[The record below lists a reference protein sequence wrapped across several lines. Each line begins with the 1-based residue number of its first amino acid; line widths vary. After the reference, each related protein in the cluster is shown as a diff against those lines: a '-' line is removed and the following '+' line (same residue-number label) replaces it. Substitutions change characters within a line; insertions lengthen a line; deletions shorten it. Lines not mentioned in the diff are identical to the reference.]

1 MSNDRTG
8 EGKVAIVTGGGT
20 GIGKAISRE
29 LAEAGFSVVIT
40 GRRKDVLEAAAAELS
55 ASGAVTAV
63 AADISRPADVEAL
76 FDTVV
81 ERFGRL
87 DLLVNNAGVNAP
99 SKVLEDVAFDEWNTV
114 VAANLTGAFLCTQ
127 AAVRQFK
134 AQSPQGGRIVNN
146 GSISATTP
154 RPNSA
159 PYAATKHAITGLTKA
174 TSLEGRAFDIAC
186 GQIDV
191 GNAASEM
198 TTTISK
204 GVLQADGS
212 TAAEATIDPKLVG
225 EAVRYMASLPLSANV
240 LTMTVM
246 ANRMPFVGR
255 G

>member
-40 GRRKDVLEAAAAELS
+40 GRRKDVLEAAAVELS

-76 FDTVV
+76 FGTVV

-114 VAANLTGAFLCTQ
+114 VAANLTGAFL
-127 AAVRQFK
+127 
-134 AQSPQGGRIVNN
+134 
-146 GSISATTP
+146 
-154 RPNSA
+154 
-159 PYAATKHAITGLTKA
+159 L
-174 TSLEGRAFDIAC
+174 SLIH
-186 GQIDV
+186 I
-191 GNAASEM
+191 
-198 TTTISK
+198 
-204 GVLQADGS
+204 
-212 TAAEATIDPKLVG
+212 
-225 EAVRYMASLPLSANV
+225 
-240 LTMTVM
+240 
-246 ANRMPFVGR
+246 
-255 G
+255 